1 MFDARYSI
9 RSHVAGA
16 LRSSDVGET
25 VTLAGWVHRR
35 RDHGGLI
42 FIDIRDRSGL
52 VQAVFDPDASG
63 AAFVTA
69 ERVRPE
75 WVVKLTGTVRPR
87 PEGTVNPNL
96 ATGEVEVIITEAE
109 VLNQSETPPFEIDSA
124 IDTDETLRLKYRYID
139 MRRPEVMESFLLRDR
154 VTQRFRKSLE
164 HRGFLEIET
173 PILGRSTPEGARD
186 FIVPSRMSPGEFYA
200 LPQSPQLFKQ
210 LLMVGGV
217 ERYYQVA
224 RCFRDEDLR
233 ADRQPEFTQID
244 IEMSFITQED
254 ILGMM
259 EEVMR
264 EVMHEANVDLQ
275 VPLRR
280 LTYAEAM
287 SRFGSDR
294 PDLRFGVELVDV
306 SGVFAASEFKVF
318 AGALGSGG
326 VIKGINARGAGDWSR
341 GKIDTLNQVA
351 LDAGAKGLAWVAF
364 PTEGDVRSPIAKF
377 FTEAEMAGLR
387 DAMGVEPGDLLLM
400 IADATDI
407 ANEVLGTLR
416 LKMADELDVPRPG
429 FEALWVVDF
438 PMFKWDA
445 EEKRWSANHHP
456 FTRPF
461 DEHVDLLE
469 SNPGAALSY
478 SYDLVLNGLEIGGGT
493 LRIHDEAIQRRA
505 LAAIGIGGDEA
516 DAQFGFLLEA
526 LSLGAPP
533 HGGIALGLDRLIML
547 LAGKHSIRDVIA
559 FPKTSSGSCPL
570 TGAPGSVSARQLRE
584 VHLRTD

>member
-16 LRSSDVGET
+16 LRLSDVGET

-35 RDHGGLI
+35 RNHGGLI
-42 FIDIRDRSGL
+42 FIDVRDRSGL

-87 PEGTVNPNL
+87 PEGTINSNL
-96 ATGEVEVIITEAE
+96 ATGEVEVIITSAD

-139 MRRPEVMESFLLRDR
+139 MRRPEVMEAFLLRDR

-294 PDLRFGVELVDV
+294 PDLRFGMELVDV

-326 VIKGINARGAGDWSR
+326 VIKGINARGGGDWSR
-341 GKIDTLNQVA
+341 GKIDALNQVA

-377 FTEAEMAGLR
+377 FTEAEMADLR
-387 DAMGVEPGDLLLM
+387 EAMGVEPGDLLLM
-400 IADATDI
+400 IADATDV

-416 LKMADELDVPRPG
+416 LKMADELDVPRSG

-461 DEHVDLLE
+461 DEHVNLLE
-469 SNPGAALSY
+469 TDPGAALSY

-584 VHLRTD
+584 VHLRAD